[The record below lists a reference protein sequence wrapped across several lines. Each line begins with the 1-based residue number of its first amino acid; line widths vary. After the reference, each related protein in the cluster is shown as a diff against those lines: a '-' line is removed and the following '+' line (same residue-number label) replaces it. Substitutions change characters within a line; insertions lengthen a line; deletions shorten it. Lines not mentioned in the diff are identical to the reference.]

1 MEANGVPPKPS
12 SPPDNSD
19 REVLVITSTSGG
31 GNSIDHSESVV
42 LDSRSRVR
50 RIDIM
55 KNAPVGGFALAY
67 CAHRLYRRYCPRR
80 LPVFTPFKLTELYF
94 FWGSALTLS
103 CYAFVSFADIIR
115 DRDLLTIYLG
125 GDAVAHMT
133 AKQREEISS
142 SSDQIL
148 FRGTRGVT
156 FRSALE
162 SIRVGMCSVL
172 CNARSFGHISIAIS
186 VGMLAHYHDFL
197 TIHRPIRYIHTFSE
211 IELVAPSRTARSED
225 LGCVGWRG
233 CRYRREAQP
242 TSVGRSPRPPCYI

>member
-156 FRSALE
+156 FR
-162 SIRVGMCSVL
+162 
-172 CNARSFGHISIAIS
+172 
-186 VGMLAHYHDFL
+186 
-197 TIHRPIRYIHTFSE
+197 PIRYIHTFSE